1 MIETRIQNRT
11 SPALAVRAAEAASR
25 KQADDLLILDVRQL
39 SSVTDYFVI
48 GTAASHRQMAAIVEH
63 IEAEFEQAGQSVWHV
78 EGLEDLPSDR
88 RRLARDEDC
97 AWVLMDC
104 GDVVIHLF
112 SPSARQ
118 LYQLE
123 RLWADAPRRLL
134 SAVA

>member
-1 MIETRIQNRT
+1 MIKTLIRPRT
-11 SPALAVRAAEAASR
+11 TTQAFADLAAEAADR
-25 KQADDLLILDVRQL
+25 KHADALIILDVRQL

-48 GTAASHRQMAAIVEH
+48 GTAESRRQMAAIVEH
-63 IEAEFEQAGQSVWHV
+63 IEEEFEQAGHSVWHV
-78 EGLEDLPSDR
+78 EGLEESPSGR
-88 RRLARDEDC
+88 RSPAREDDA

-123 RLWADAPRRLL
+123 RLWADAPRR
-134 SAVA
+134 SFGSE